1 MLYGGKKVLAKIN
14 LCVQDVL
21 AIGTT
26 IMQPQMTMAPANLQ
40 HSVVIGY

>member
-1 MLYGGKKVLAKIN
+1 M
-14 LCVQDVL
+14 QDVP

-26 IMQPQMTMAPANLQ
+26 IMQPQMTMTPANLQ